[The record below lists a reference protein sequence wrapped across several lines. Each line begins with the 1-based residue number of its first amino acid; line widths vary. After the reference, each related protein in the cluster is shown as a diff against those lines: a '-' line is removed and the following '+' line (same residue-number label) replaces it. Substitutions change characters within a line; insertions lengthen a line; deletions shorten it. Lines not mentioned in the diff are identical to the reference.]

1 MSLSSLSAWTDLEN
15 PTFTFQGVHFWQ
27 GKLTGWV
34 QSGYLT
40 TESADHC
47 VLVIVCVCVWG
58 GGGGGGGV
66 KAGRGLRFSFGVRSL
81 VHVYAKSSLE

>member
-34 QSGYLT
+34 LSGYLT

-47 VLVIVCVCVWG
+47 VLVIVCVCVCVCVG
-58 GGGGGGGV
+58 GGGGGGG
-66 KAGRGLRFSFGVRSL
+66 G
-81 VHVYAKSSLE
+81 